1 MSLDTNY
8 ILKNQK
14 IFIFLGKNKIENT
27 YLDGKMNNKL
37 TTKIS
42 VKDNLIGV
50 MRINNK
56 DYISLTDL
64 ARYKNPNNPGDVIIK
79 WMSNKSS
86 FDFYCLWE
94 ELFNEDFKLAE
105 FREFK
110 NDSVNQSFT
119 MSPSRWI
126 SMTNAKGFVSKRGKY
141 DGGTFDHPDIAL
153 EFASWIDPAFK
164 LYLIQEFERLKYN
177 ETYQKKIEWSVR
189 RSLSKTNYRI
199 HTDSIKENIVPTLT
213 DKQKLFVY
221 SNEADVINVALF
233 GITAKEWREKN
244 PNKEGN
250 IRDYTDILHL
260 VVLSNL
266 EVLNASMIENN
277 ISQKDRLEKL
287 NATAKRQINILANDS
302 NVIGITK
309 LDNQSL
315 IGEKKDEI

>member
-1 MSLDTNY
+1 MND
-8 ILKNQK
+8 K
-14 IFIFLGKNKIENT
+14 IIT
-27 YLDGKMNNKL
+27 KMH
-37 TTKIS
+37 
-42 VKDNLIGV
+42 VKDNLVKV
-50 MRINNK
+50 MRVNGV

-64 ARYKNPNNPGDVIIK
+64 ARYKNSNNPGDVIIK

-86 FDFYCLWE
+86 FDFYSLWE

-110 NDSVNQSFT
+110 NDAANNSFT

-126 SMTNAKGFVSKRGKY
+126 SFTNSKGFISKSGKY
-141 DGGTFDHPDIAL
+141 DGGTFAHPDIAL
-153 EFASWIDPAFK
+153 ELASWIDPAFK
-164 LYLIQEFERLKYN
+164 LYLIKEFERLKHN
-177 ETYQKKIEWSVR
+177 ETYQERIEWSVR

-213 DKQKLFVY
+213 DKQKLFIY
-221 SNEADVINVALF
+221 ANEADVINVALF
-233 GITAKEWREKN
+233 GMTAKEWRENN
-244 PNKEGN
+244 PDKEGN

-287 NATAKRQINILANDS
+287 NKTDRRQINILTNDS

-309 LDNQSL
+309 LDDTKKK
-315 IGEKKDEI
+315 EKK

>member
-1 MSLDTNY
+1 MND
-8 ILKNQK
+8 K
-14 IFIFLGKNKIENT
+14 IIT
-27 YLDGKMNNKL
+27 KMH
-37 TTKIS
+37 
-42 VKDNLIGV
+42 VKDNLVKV
-50 MRINNK
+50 MRVNGV

-86 FDFYCLWE
+86 FDFYSLWE
-94 ELFNEDFKLAE
+94 ELFNDNFKLAE

-110 NDSVNQSFT
+110 NDAANNSFT

-126 SMTNAKGFVSKRGKY
+126 SSTNSKGFISKRGKY
-141 DGGTFDHPDIAL
+141 DGGTFAHPDIAL

-164 LYLIQEFERLKYN
+164 LYLIKEFERLKYN
-177 ETYQKKIEWSVR
+177 ETYQERIEWSVR

-213 DKQKLFVY
+213 DKQKLFIY
-221 SNEADVINVALF
+221 ANEADVINVALF
-233 GITAKEWREKN
+233 GMTAKEWRENN
-244 PNKEGN
+244 PDKEGN

-287 NATAKRQINILANDS
+287 NTTARRQINILTNDS

-309 LDNQSL
+309 LDDTKM
-315 IGEKKDEI
+315 IE

>member
-1 MSLDTNY
+1 MND
-8 ILKNQK
+8 K
-14 IFIFLGKNKIENT
+14 IIT
-27 YLDGKMNNKL
+27 KMH
-37 TTKIS
+37 
-42 VKDNLIGV
+42 VKDNLVKV
-50 MRINNK
+50 MRVNGV

-64 ARYKNPNNPGDVIIK
+64 ARYKNSNNPGDVIIK

-86 FDFYCLWE
+86 FDFYSLWE

-110 NDSVNQSFT
+110 NDAANNSFT

-126 SMTNAKGFVSKRGKY
+126 SSTNSKGFISKRGKY
-141 DGGTFDHPDIAL
+141 DGGTFAHPDIAL

-164 LYLIQEFERLKYN
+164 LYLIKEFERLKYN
-177 ETYQKKIEWSVR
+177 ETYQERIEWSVR

-213 DKQKLFVY
+213 DKQKLFIY
-221 SNEADVINVALF
+221 ANEADVINVALF
-233 GITAKEWREKN
+233 GMTAKEWREN
-244 PNKEGN
+244 NSDKEGN

-287 NATAKRQINILANDS
+287 NKTARRQINILTNDS

-309 LDNQSL
+309 LDDTKM
-315 IGEKKDEI
+315 IE

>member
-1 MSLDTNY
+1 MH
-8 ILKNQK
+8 
-14 IFIFLGKNKIENT
+14 NKIIT
-27 YLDGKMNNKL
+27 KMH
-37 TTKIS
+37 
-42 VKDNLIGV
+42 VKDNLVKVMSVNGV
-50 MRINNK
+50 

-86 FDFYCLWE
+86 FDFYSLWE
-94 ELFNEDFKLAE
+94 ELFNDNFKLAE

-110 NDSVNQSFT
+110 NDAANNSFT

-126 SMTNAKGFVSKRGKY
+126 SSTNSKGFISKRGKY
-141 DGGTFDHPDIAL
+141 DGGTFAHPDIAL
-153 EFASWIDPAFK
+153 EFASWIDSAFK
-164 LYLIQEFERLKYN
+164 LYLIKEFERLKYN

-213 DKQKLFVY
+213 DKQKLFIY
-221 SNEADVINVALF
+221 ASEADVINVALF
-233 GITAKEWREKN
+233 GMTAKEWKENN
-244 PNKEGN
+244 PDKEGN

-287 NATAKRQINILANDS
+287 NATAIRQINILANDS

-309 LDNQSL
+309 LDGTKM
-315 IGEKKDEI
+315 IEEK